1 MPFRLQDLCKTTR
14 RASGNG
20 LPRLFPRI
28 LGDDRLD
35 PRLGIAL
42 RFFETHLGRPRREL
56 DTEALVTL
64 FGDPRLARGLIR
76 CLSRTYRYRA
86 RPLADVL
93 GAERAAALA
102 ERGLTTPAHLRA
114 LAYARANRDGG
125 FVAPERR
132 TGFLADLI
140 DGLDPAEL
148 ERALWLNAP
157 DQAALVRDGPP
168 PTAADVRSCYN
179 VQVLETLLCIAPE
192 SHFAL
197 WGDRR
202 LVEAVAARHAVQVG
216 VDAAT
221 VTLHGRPDAC
231 GSWARHGVR
240 VARAALILLST
251 GALGPVTVIVQ
262 LGDRRYAVRLD
273 AAQLRKALPPSG
285 WSAPV
290 VAWEAVD
297 TVARAVQTLRRRGRL
312 AGWRL
317 RWWPEPLVAEQGAL
331 WPELTLRRGA
341 TSIGLLPL
349 PSAHLAANAVALGA
363 LAERLSFI
371 ILSHPEVPRGI
382 PAALTVLPC
391 GDDRLAMLLDACLE
405 RWGTSGGHGVRP
417 GWLAALTDAARAAGS
432 IAESD
437 LARRLDCPEEEV
449 GVRLTPIA
457 DTASD
462 LVYIDGFGLATVI
475 LLGQARALIHEEMSG
490 NRARLDLA
498 RIGRR
503 LRGLVG
509 RNEGLHAL
517 IAYLSGELMPAD

>member
-1 MPFRLQDLCKTTR
+1 MAFRIQDLCKTTR

-20 LPRLFPRI
+20 LPRLFPRF

-42 RFFETHLGRPRREL
+42 RFFESHLGRPRHEL
-56 DTEALVTL
+56 DAEALVAL

-76 CLSRTYRYRA
+76 CLSRTYRYRS
-86 RPLADVL
+86 RPLVDVL

-114 LAYARANRDGG
+114 LAYGRANGDGG

-132 TGFLADLI
+132 TGFLAELI
-140 DGLDPAEL
+140 EGLHPAEL
-148 ERALWLNAP
+148 ERALWLDAP
-157 DQAALVRDGPP
+157 DQTVLVRDGPV

-192 SHFAL
+192 SRFAL
-197 WGDRR
+197 QRDRR
-202 LVEAVAARHAVQVG
+202 LVQAVAARHGVQVS
-216 VDAAT
+216 VNAAT
-221 VTLHGRPDAC
+221 VTMYGRPDAC

-251 GALGPVTVIVQ
+251 GALGPGTVIVQ
-262 LGDRRYAVRLD
+262 LGDRRYEVRLD
-273 AAQLRKALPPSG
+273 AVQLCKALPPSG
-285 WSAPV
+285 WSAPTAV
-290 VAWEAVD
+290 WGAVD
-297 TVARAVQTLRRRGRL
+297 TVGRAIQSLRRRGRL

-331 WPELTLRRGA
+331 WPELMLRRGT

-349 PSAHLAANAVALGA
+349 PCAQLADEATALGT

-371 ILSHPEVPRGI
+371 ILSHPGVPCAI
-382 PAALTVLPC
+382 PDSLTVLPC
-391 GDDRLAMLLDACLE
+391 GDDRLAMLLDAYLE
-405 RWGTSGGHGVRP
+405 RRGGGGGHDVRP
-417 GWLAALTDAARAAGS
+417 AWLAALTDAARAAGS
-432 IAESD
+432 LAESD
-437 LARRLDCPEEEV
+437 LARRLNCPEEEV
-449 GVRLTPIA
+449 GVRLAPIT
-457 DTASD
+457 DSASD

-475 LLGQARALIHEEMSG
+475 LLGQARAIIHEEMSG

-503 LRGLVG
+503 LRTLVG
-509 RNEGLHAL
+509 CNEGLHAL
-517 IAYLSGELMPAD
+517 IAYLSGELRPAD